1 MKRGAVSSLLV
12 LAMLAGCGGGGGGS
26 TILSGGGGPAP
37 TLAPA
42 GSAKFTV
49 DARTGEVKVEP
60 LSDSRAV
67 FAGSAL
73 SFTST
78 QLLSEGSPERRL
90 IRVSA
95 KNNTQEEIGASG
107 RIRLVFSDFRNE
119 NTAATDLRSLT
130 RTETVLGNG
139 TPGTTFGAASTASIN
154 APAGLVATTSP
165 KAVYISS
172 QGTVRLEA
180 DTASRYSGHVF
191 DGTAIAR
198 LGSFMLTTTATSI
211 QVPNEGST
219 STIITGSINN
229 STHVDGDFATAR
241 FTQINDLHI
250 ISGTDENN
258 FSAIVADGTRLRSVV
273 RNSLVPNGSVT
284 TYYDGPDPI
293 HGYTQ
298 KDGFEYLSLGNRI
311 FVVKGNAVTPISS
324 SAVGFQD
331 GLGTTSRF
339 NGPRHLRW
347 VGDSLFVADSGN
359 HRVRKL
365 NLRPGGLPGDSAN
378 WWVSTISGNGTASA
392 VNGIGIMTHNGP
404 HGLTQGAG
412 DELYVSDRAGNR
424 VRRITPTS
432 GRFAGYTGDQSTSP
446 TTLAAIANADGFLP
460 SNPIRNPYLDKEI
473 VIAPGATG
481 ELGDWQFIL
490 PEGLNSFSFI
500 VKVEA
505 DTVVP
510 SVLPAVMNTGS
521 GTKGSPFVDVQTF
534 AGNVNAGFADG
545 PQNQA
550 AFQTVRDI
558 CIADDGTMFVS
569 DAYGIRRV
577 ETNGAVTTLAGGPG
591 NTGETLDGYGDSA
604 KVAGI
609 IGIDCNPEGTLI
621 LFTQVDHVV
630 RAMILEPGT
639 DPRDRSF
646 WRVTTLVGQPGVS
659 GNSSFGSG
667 GEVTL
672 NNPWDVVYANPSRF
686 YIVETNNNKILKV
699 DKTGVFYTAPS
710 MQVGLLAG
718 SLSGTAGYVDA
729 ATINARFNEPRY
741 AALSPTGELLV
752 TDQGNNR
759 IRAITSSGETRTLAG
774 GPVGFKDSPTPN
786 LAEFNNL
793 TGISV
798 DRSGYIYVGSS
809 LSRLIKRIAPNGS
822 SATVAGTANVNG
834 YNDGTG
840 ATALFQ
846 DLYGHAVSRS
856 GDLFVG
862 DGNRIRKVQRVISN

>member
-139 TPGTTFGAASTASIN
+139 TAGTTFGAASTATIN

-219 STIITGSINN
+219 STIITGSITA
-229 STHVDGDFATAR
+229 STHLDGDFATAR

-258 FSAIVADGTRLRSVV
+258 FSAVVADGTRLRSVV
-273 RNSLVPNGSVT
+273 RNSSVPNGSVT
-284 TYYDGPDPI
+284 TYYDGSDPI

-298 KDGFEYLSLGNRI
+298 KDGYEYLSLGNRV

-359 HRVRKL
+359 NRVRKL
-365 NLRPGGLPGDSAN
+365 NLRPGGLPGDSGS

-392 VNGIGIMTHNGP
+392 VNGVGIMTHNGP

-424 VRRITPTS
+424 VRRVTPTS
-432 GRFAGYTGDQSTSP
+432 GRFAGYTGDSSP
-446 TTLAAIANADGFLP
+446 NPTILASMANADGFLP
-460 SNPIRNPYLDKEI
+460 SNPIRLPYMDKEI
-473 VIAPGATG
+473 SIAPGATG
-481 ELGDWQFIL
+481 QLGDWQFIL
-490 PEGLNSFSFI
+490 PEGLSSFSFI

-510 SVLPAVMNTGS
+510 SVLPAVMNTGT
-521 GTKGSPFVDVQTF
+521 GTKGSPLVDVQTF
-534 AGNVNAGFADG
+534 AGNVFAGFADG
-545 PQNQA
+545 PLSIA

-558 CIADDGTMFVS
+558 CFADDGTMFTS
-569 DAYGIRRV
+569 DAFGIRRIDTSG
-577 ETNGAVTTLAGGPG
+577 EVTTLAGGPG
-591 NTGETLDGYGDSA
+591 NTGSTLDGYGDIA
-604 KVAGI
+604 KVQGTVGI
-609 IGIDCNPEGTLI
+609 SCNPEGTLI
-621 LFTQVDHVV
+621 LFTQFNSVV
-630 RAMILEPGT
+630 RALVLEPGT
-639 DPRDRSF
+639 DPKNRSY
-646 WRVTTLVGQPGVS
+646 WSVVTLVGAADTPGTI
-659 GNSSFGSG
+659 SFGTG
-667 GEVTL
+667 DQVRL
-672 NNPWDVVYANPSRF
+672 NYPTDVVYVTPNLF
-686 YIVETNNNKILKV
+686 YIVDSVNHTILRAT
-699 DKTGVFYTAPS
+699 KTGASFIAQS
-710 MQVGLLAG
+710 IQVSLLAG
-718 SLSGTAGYVDA
+718 GTVGYVDSSSSF
-729 ATINARFNEPRY
+729 ARFDTPKD
-741 AALSPTGELLV
+741 AAITPSGELLV
-752 TDQGNNR
+752 TDVGNNR
-759 IRAITSSGETRTLAG
+759 IRVINTSGVTTTLSG
-774 GPVGFKDSPTPN
+774 GPVGFKDNSSPN
-786 LAEFNNL
+786 LVEFNGL
-793 TGISV
+793 SGISV
-798 DRSGYIYVGSS
+798 DRSGYIYVGSR
-809 LSRLIKRIAPNGS
+809 LSRLVKRIAPNGA
-822 SATVAGTANVNG
+822 SATVAGTANTSG
-834 YNDGTG
+834 RADGTG
-840 ATALFQ
+840 NTALLQ
-846 DLYGHAVSRS
+846 DIYGLAVTPS
-856 GDLFVG
+856 GDLFVA
-862 DGNRIRKVQRVISN
+862 DENRIRKIQRIISN